1 MNQKLTVIVPIYN
14 GEQYLNRC
22 VDSIVNQSYRNIE
35 IILVDNGS
43 NDSTGSICDSYA
55 EHDSRVKVIHR
66 KECGNASIGRNAGI
80 NMATGEWITF
90 VDADD
95 WLEPDFYQ
103 EMFRRM
109 PKDNDAVDIMISGG
123 YYRNNKEGYDEK
135 MTYQNAV
142 FDYKE
147 NTQIIRIINSMFNGM
162 TVGIVPSVTVW
173 DRFYRTDFLNK
184 NGILF
189 ETDIFWGEDFFLNL
203 ITLEKAGRVAGTDY
217 IGYHYYWNNMESI
230 THKYDPNLDI
240 GLKTLLI
247 KIKQNLQKENLYDCL
262 EKSTNN
268 RTILYI
274 LSIIKIKYFN
284 RKNNS
289 SYFIRK
295 KEFNKLMREDIFHNA
310 IYGEKNKMVIK
321 YRLSVFFLKIHYYI
335 PFELYY
341 RYIK

>member
-1 MNQKLTVIVPIYN
+1 MSQKLSVIVPIFN
-14 GEQYLNRC
+14 GEKYLKRC
-22 VDSIVNQSYRNIE
+22 IDSIVNQSYKNLE
-35 IILVDNGS
+35 IILVDNCS
-43 NDSTGSICDSYA
+43 SDKTGDICDSYA
-55 EHDSRVKVIHR
+55 NIDSRVNVIHQ
-66 KECGNASIGRNAGI
+66 KERGNVSVGRNLGLEVAC
-80 NMATGEWITF
+80 GEWITF

-103 EMFRRM
+103 EMFSRM
-109 PKDNDAVDIMISGG
+109 HKDIDVVDVMISGG
-123 YYRNNKEGYDEK
+123 YYRNNKEGFNEK

-173 DRFYRTDFLNK
+173 DKFYRTDFLKK

-189 ETDIFWGEDFFLNL
+189 ENDIFWGDDLFFNL
-203 ITLEKAGRVAGTDY
+203 ITLEKAGRVVGTDY
-217 IGYHYYWNNMESI
+217 IGYHYYWNNMESA

-240 GLKTLLI
+240 RLKTLLI

-262 EKSTNN
+262 EKSMNN
-268 RTILYI
+268 RTIIYI
-274 LSIIKIKYFN
+274 LSIIMIKYFN
-284 RKNNS
+284 RKNLS
-289 SYFIRK
+289 SYMLRK
-295 KEFNKLMREDIFHNA
+295 KEFNKLMGEDIFHNA
-310 IYGEKNKMVIK
+310 IYGEKNKMVLK
-321 YRLSVFFLKIHYYI
+321 CELVVFLLKIHFYI